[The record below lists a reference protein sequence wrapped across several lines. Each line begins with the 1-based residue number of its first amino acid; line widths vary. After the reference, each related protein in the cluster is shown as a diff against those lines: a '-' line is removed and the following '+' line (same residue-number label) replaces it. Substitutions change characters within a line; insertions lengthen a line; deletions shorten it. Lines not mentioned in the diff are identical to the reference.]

1 MNKSLSANGTAA
13 LIASSLIIV
22 GLSLVL
28 TPTPALAQSTVNVG
42 INNYS
47 FSPSSIVVV
56 IGVNNTVTWTN
67 QQTGVNHTV
76 TGNDNSWGSGGPIAT
91 GHTYA
96 HTFSSAGTFDYHCS
110 IHTTMTG
117 KVIVESP
124 STTATASST
133 NGGGIPELPLAPVGL
148 AVITALVLVSYLIM
162 RRSQAHLQPIRN
174 F

>member
-1 MNKSLSANGTAA
+1 MNKNLAATRTAA
-13 LIASSLIIV
+13 LITATLISV
-22 GLSLVL
+22 GLTLVL
-28 TPTPALAQSTVNVG
+28 TSTPALAQSTVNVG

-47 FSPSSIVVV
+47 FSPASIVVV

-76 TGNDNSWGSGGPIAT
+76 TANDNSWGSGGHILT
-91 GHTYA
+91 GQSYT
-96 HTFSSAGTFDYHCS
+96 HTFTSAGTFAYHCS

-133 NGGGIPELPLAPVGL
+133 NGGGIPEFPLAPVGL
-148 AVITALVLVSYLIM
+148 AVITALVLVSYLIT
-162 RRSQAHLQPIRN
+162 RRSQAHPQSNRHI
-174 F
+174 